1 MPRNRI
7 QWSEQ
12 EQMMAGAYANIASSF
27 SQITAYMKNHLRT
40 VQNGGGVINEGDME
54 DILQQLSDM
63 INKNLHN
70 ASQMRVKITT
80 ENVAPKKITTKNT
93 NSNWVS
99 TASNGSP
106 VQFESKQP
114 QKIRI
119 SESELKQIITE
130 SVKKILKEDSLNP
143 YGNGYGFNSFQ
154 VEGIARDKF
163 FKLKGFDGYNE
174 AKSIANDPNDDRL
187 TLEQFKGMVDE
198 WLKIAEKHN
207 ERSENNYTTHIQ
219 GDKFKV
225 VPDYNREAEEKR
237 FKDYTKD
244 EYERRARKK
253 RMGTWREKEGD
264 RWEEFYDKPQKQP
277 WR

>member
-253 RMGTWREKEGD
+253 RIGTWREKEGD

>member
-54 DILQQLSDM
+54 DILQQLSDI

-253 RMGTWREKEGD
+253 RIGTWREKEGD

>member
-54 DILQQLSDM
+54 EILQQLSDM

-99 TASNGSP
+99 TVSNGSP

-119 SESELKQIITE
+119 SESEIKQIVTE
-130 SVKKILKEDSLNP
+130 SVKKIISELDASTYYNAARKRYQQAN
-143 YGNGYGFNSFQ
+143 YGGNGRANNPEM
-154 VEGIARDKF
+154 VN
-163 FKLKGFDGYNE
+163 KGNQLSKY
-174 AKSIANDPNDDRL
+174 ANDM
-187 TLEQFKGMVDE
+187 F
-198 WLKIAEKHN
+198 
-207 ERSENNYTTHIQ
+207 
-219 GDKFKV
+219 
-225 VPDYNREAEEKR
+225 
-237 FKDYTKD
+237 
-244 EYERRARKK
+244 
-253 RMGTWREKEGD
+253 
-264 RWEEFYDKPQKQP
+264 QKQYGVSVYDVSNP
-277 WR
+277 NWRNNNPGHPAIKAWMQMQGN